1 MKKAFTMLELIFVI
15 VVMGII
21 IAVVTPNTR
30 SNPLQEAAVQLA
42 SHIRYTQHL
51 AMMDDRFNP
60 NKTHSS
66 GDAYVAANS
75 PIWYRERWQL
85 AFYSNAYTDG
95 AEAYTIFSD
104 TVNNSTGNAQAS
116 EIAKNP
122 ENSAQIMTGGYGS
135 ANAIDYNDPE
145 FIGMKKLNI
154 GKTYGV
160 TSVDL
165 EGGCANSRLSFDHL
179 GRPLQGDHATMTG
192 PYSAGTQRLITSD
205 CTITLSDATD
215 SIVLHIEPE
224 TGFVSVAF

>member
-30 SNPLQEAAVQLA
+30 NNPLQEAAVQLA
-42 SHIRYTQHL
+42 AHIRYTQHL
-51 AMMDDRFNP
+51 AMMDDRYN
-60 NKTHSS
+60 
-66 GDAYVAANS
+66 AADN
-75 PIWYRERWQL
+75 IWYKERWQL
-85 AFYSNAYTDG
+85 AFYSNVYTDG

-104 TVNNSTGNAQAS
+104 TAGSSSGNAQES
-116 EIAKNP
+116 EIARNP

-135 ANAIDYNDPE
+135 AAAINYTNPK

-160 TSVDL
+160 VSVDL
-165 EGGCANSRLSFDHL
+165 TGGCSNARLSFDHL
-179 GRPLQGDHATMTG
+179 GRPLQGDHKTMTG
-192 PYSAGTQRLITSD
+192 PYSASKQRLISQD
-205 CTITLSDATD
+205 CMITLSDAID

-224 TGFVSVAF
+224 TGYVSVAF